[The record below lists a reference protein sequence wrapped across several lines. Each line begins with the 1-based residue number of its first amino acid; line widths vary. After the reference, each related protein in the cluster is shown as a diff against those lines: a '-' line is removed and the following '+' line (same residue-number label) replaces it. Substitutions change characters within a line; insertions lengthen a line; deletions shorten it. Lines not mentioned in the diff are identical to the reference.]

1 MESEDTGQAKRYLIP
16 RRYVMV
22 MLLGLI
28 TVSTYITRNCLTV
41 TAPFFTNKR
50 ASNVTVE
57 SKDSKVCVNLRRER
71 TNSQFDDRHIERYN
85 WDLKDVDSIMKFF
98 YLGYGLAHIPGGV
111 VCDKYGV
118 KHPVELSLGLTALGT
133 LFTPV
138 LIQKTEG
145 NAVFLSI
152 LTFIIGLSQGILVPA
167 AASMVA
173 HWVPRRERATLSTCA
188 SIGMVAGAVINNFG
202 TEAIIIAHLDWS
214 LPFYIY
220 GGMTLGLFL
229 LWYLLASSNPHVDPN
244 IGPVERF
251 YLDIEMRGT
260 VDHRNK
266 KIPFCRI
273 FSTLDVWCLIVI
285 VSSFMCLWLY
295 MISNMT
301 HYLDDVLKLPLKVRQ
316 FWVTAPF
323 LFMVMAAVGL
333 AVLSDWAI
341 NKEYVN
347 VVTMRKACTNV
358 GCMGPAIYLVTASY
372 AGCHRMLVGAFFIIA
387 FSLLGFALPGFR
399 LTFMDISPNYTGSLV
414 GVCNGLAVV
423 MGSFVKQFIDMVV
436 PNRTLEEYKLFH
448 WYLLFVTTA
457 AVFFFVML
465 CDGTI
470 KSWNQPLRPNKPATK
485 NL

>member
-1 MESEDTGQAKRYLIP
+1 MGCYEDLSVTSAPFGHITVKFCFGFRPKWSLKILVKQKVRQFNRCALPNLKIGYLIP

-358 GCMGPAIYLVTASY
+358 GI
-372 AGCHRMLVGAFFIIA
+372 
-387 FSLLGFALPGFR
+387 LGK
-399 LTFMDISPNYTGSLV
+399 D
-414 GVCNGLAVV
+414 
-423 MGSFVKQFIDMVV
+423 
-436 PNRTLEEYKLFH
+436 
-448 WYLLFVTTA
+448 
-457 AVFFFVML
+457 
-465 CDGTI
+465 
-470 KSWNQPLRPNKPATK
+470 
-485 NL
+485 